1 MKLSV
6 LLIAT
11 VLILP
16 GAALAAQGD
25 PRTIQGTVA
34 WAPGPGGAPFVV
46 VRTDDGQTVYADLSR
61 AQSAPQAVNPGSR
74 IAVTGVEGLNP
85 YELIAAVVTVAPG
98 PAPAPAPALGSA
110 QPAPPAAAAPPA
122 PGSSLAAPPAPPT
135 PGASVAAPPAPPA
148 ERPPDRIDG
157 KVRSVSGK
165 RVVMRTTGGHDVDV
179 DMPTGDIATVLHAGD
194 DISVFGRREGERFV
208 ATGFIRV
215 EPAGSALPRQS
226 PPRQSR

>member
-1 MKLSV
+1 MKLSI

-98 PAPAPAPALGSA
+98 PAPAPAPAPGSA
-110 QPAPPAAAAPPA
+110 QPAPPV
-122 PGSSLAAPPAPPT
+122 GAAPPAPPA

-165 RVVMRTTGGHDVDV
+165 RVVMRTAGGHEVNV

>member
-46 VRTDDGQTVYADLSR
+46 VRTDDGHTVYADLSR
-61 AQSAPQAVNPGSR
+61 AQSAPQAVQPGSR

-85 YELIAAVVTVAPG
+85 YELIAAAVTIAPG
-98 PAPAPAPALGSA
+98 PALA
-110 QPAPPAAAAPPA
+110 QPAPPAVPA
-122 PGSSLAAPPAPPT
+122 P
-135 PGASVAAPPAPPA
+135 PGASVATPRAPGGASATPPAPGAGVAAPAAPRA
-148 ERPPDRIDG
+148 ERPPDRLDG
-157 KVRSVSGK
+157 KVQSVSGK
-165 RVVMRTTGGHDVDV
+165 RVVMRTTTGGHEVKV
-179 DMPTGDIATVLHAGD
+179 DMPTGDIATVLRPGD
-194 DISVFGRREGERFV
+194 DITVFGRREGESFL

-215 EPAGSALPRQS
+215 EPSGSALPRQS